1 MRDKKR
7 ICALFL
13 GAVLAAVLAFSAI
26 AAETEEISE
35 LTLSITSDITIG
47 STDSVSGLEII
58 VDTEGC
64 YLGEEE
70 LRFTNEA

>member
-58 VDTEGC
+58 VAVSYTH
-64 YLGEEE
+64 LT
-70 LRFTNEA
+70 LPTNSRV